1 MGEFWVLKW
10 GMWGYSY
17 VLAKLKFRRFRG
29 IVEHVGFGRSGKVK
43 RLAEST
49 VGEWT
54 GKGKDGRERQ
64 ARKGNQK
71 IPLC

>member
-1 MGEFWVLKW
+1 MVL
-10 GMWGYSY
+10 
-17 VLAKLKFRRFRG
+17 
-29 IVEHVGFGRSGKVK
+29 VGRCVGREWL

-54 GKGKDGRERQ
+54 GKGKDGRERE
-64 ARKGNQK
+64 ARQGNQK